1 MSDDGVRIER
11 VRSGRAA
18 RAFVTL
24 PYRLHRAAPYWI
36 PPLRAAEFDR
46 WSSRHNTSLIGRPV
60 ERFIAWRG
68 KQVVGRIAAIIDE
81 AFARIWLPR
90 TGFVGFFEAL
100 DGAVAAALLQ
110 AAEQQL
116 RIWGATTAIG
126 PVNLTTHEEVGL
138 LIDGF
143 DVLPTLLSPW
153 NPASYVTF
161 FETAGYSALRDY
173 QAYRWR
179 PDAEYSPVMQ
189 RLLRRHRQRGTAPLE
204 DDVVVRGFNA
214 GKFNEEVWLLHQLYN
229 RSFADL
235 WGFVPLSWQEF
246 RERALSFKP
255 FYRPS
260 LIRIAEKNRYAVGF
274 AVVLPDIN
282 QALRSLDG
290 RLLPFGWL
298 RLMRRVR
305 RIRRGRF
312 MLLGVLPSHRGR
324 GVAALLADSVRPLLA
339 EAGIDDLEISL
350 VQQQNDNMR
359 AVIDAMGCER
369 SKTYRLYLKQLPR
382 DFENS

>member
-1 MSDDGVRIER
+1 MSDDDVRIER
-11 VRSGRAA
+11 VRTRRAA

-24 PYRLHRAAPYWI
+24 PYQLHRAAPYWV
-36 PPLRAAEFDR
+36 PPLRVAEFDR
-46 WSSRHNTSLIGRPV
+46 WSSRHNSSLIGRPV

-68 KQVVGRIAAIIDE
+68 KQVVGRIAAMIDE
-81 AFARIWLPR
+81 AFARIWQQR
-90 TGFVGFFEAL
+90 TGFVGFFEAS
-100 DGAVAAALLQ
+100 DAAVATVLLH

-143 DVLPTLLSPW
+143 DVPPTLLSPW
-153 NPASYVTF
+153 NPASYVSF
-161 FETAGYSALRDY
+161 FDAAGYSPLRDY
-173 QAYRWR
+173 HAYRWS
-179 PDAEYSPVMQ
+179 PDAEYSPAMQ
-189 RLLRRHRQRGTAPLE
+189 RLLRRHRQRSTTPSE
-204 DDVVVRGFNA
+204 HDVVVRGFNRA
-214 GKFNEEVWLLHQLYN
+214 RFNEEVWLLHQLYN
-229 RSFADL
+229 QSFADL

-260 LIRIAEKNRYAVGF
+260 LIRIAETNGYAVGF

-282 QALRSLDG
+282 QALRSLNG

-298 RLMRRVR
+298 RLLRRVR
-305 RIRRGRF
+305 RIRKGRF

-339 EAGIDDLEISL
+339 GEGIDDLEISL
-350 VQQQNDNMR
+350 VQQQNENMR

-369 SKTYRLYLKQLPR
+369 SKTYRLYLKHLPR
-382 DFENS
+382 DVRNR